1 MTRSKSN
8 FSLTVWTVPFFSC
21 HGRSEVCESKLV
33 AYMRSVCLVGTSHNY
48 QRDSSLV
55 QESQIG
61 EFRKMLCETIQREG
75 LRGIAEEMSKDGL
88 HLSRNRRSVGKQL
101 GDELGL
107 VHMTIPIPM
116 RPR

>member
-1 MTRSKSN
+1 MDEARSARVSW
-8 FSLTVWTVPFFSC
+8 SPYGQHLM
-21 HGRSEVCESKLV
+21 
-33 AYMRSVCLVGTSHNY
+33 ADDYMRSVCLVGTSHNY

-75 LRGIAEEMSKDGL
+75 LRGIAEEISKDSL

-107 VHMTIPIPM
+107 VHMPM